1 MVLSSLAEGLRVVTV
16 ALSPYMPRST
26 ATLLEALGATERT
39 ERSFASEGWGAP
51 ISALAPLFP
60 KSS

>member
-1 MVLSSLAEGLRVVTV
+1 MAQPEPMAVGLH
-16 ALSPYMPRST
+16 T
-26 ATLLEALGATERT
+26 AALLEALGAAERT
-39 ERSFASEGWGAP
+39 ERAFASEGWGAP